1 MKILFLSDDFPP
13 QSFGGAGIVAY
24 NLAKGIQSKGHEVFV
39 ITTVRS
45 KPEEG
50 KTKLDGLTV
59 FRIYTNHHERWRA
72 WIGMY
77 NPQTVSKVRK
87 IIQETKPDIVHAH
100 NIHSY
105 LSYPCLGVAKKY
117 SKAVFLT
124 AHDVML
130 IHYGKLMPKNGNV
143 FYRVNIIDQI
153 KEAEKRYNPFR
164 NIIIRHYLKSVDKI
178 FAVSNAV
185 KKILEINGIKN
196 IETVYNGIDADE
208 WKVKLEV
215 IEKFKKEYDLQNKK
229 IILFSGRLSKAK
241 GGEVALKIIKKISES
256 VKDVILLIA
265 GRKDFYTEKMKK
277 IINKNNISDKVIF
290 TGWLN
295 SNNMKI
301 AVSSSDVCIAPS
313 IYLDPFPT
321 VNLEAMAAKKPVIG
335 TYFGGTPEIVVNGK
349 TGYIVD
355 PHNTEDMMQ
364 KITDLLKNSQK
375 AKQFGEAGHER
386 VKELFSV
393 ERQVEQVLKWY
404 IK

>member
-72 WIGMY
+72 WVSMY